1 MGALPM
7 AFLAPSPYRS
17 LLPALLLS
25 ALALAPAAARA
36 QTANPAEVEELIR
49 QGNDL
54 RRAGKDPMAVPVFQK
69 AYDLERSART
79 AAQLGLVEAQMG
91 YWVAAE
97 RHLSE
102 ALSFTRH
109 PWLDRNRTV
118 VDETLKRVQS
128 YIGEL
133 NVTGSPGGAEVL
145 VNGKS
150 VGNLPLDKPVRVAE
164 GPVQVS
170 LRALG
175 HAPASTTVTVDGGK
189 RAEVN
194 LALKPGVDPGPGTTP
209 APLSGTGPGTDY
221 RAPLAMSPGADAS
234 TSASAGAGRW
244 LRPAAWAAT
253 AGAVLAVSVGT
264 YGVLSQRAAK
274 ADFEDYKVNGVDAC
288 FTALPDKGGG
298 KCKEYYDRS
307 ETAKKVAIGGYVA
320 GGVLAVGAIVGFV
333 MSSGDGERR
342 VAYSFAT
349 DGRGASAGWSLRF

>member
-1 MGALPM
+1 M
-7 AFLAPSPYRS
+7 AFLAPAPYRS
-17 LLPALLLS
+17 LLAALLLS
-25 ALALAPAAARA
+25 ALTLAPATARA
-36 QTANPAEVEELIR
+36 QTANPAEVEDLIR

-54 RRAGKDPMAVPVFQK
+54 RRAGKDPMAVPIFQK

-133 NVTGSPGGAEVL
+133 SVTGSPSGAEVL

-164 GPVQVS
+164 GPVQVT

-175 HAPASTTVTVDGGK
+175 HAPATASVTVDGGK
-189 RAEVN
+189 RAQVN

-209 APLSGTGPGTDY
+209 GPMTGAGPGTDY
-221 RAPLAMSPGADAS
+221 GPPPGMSPGADAS
-234 TSASAGAGRW
+234 TSARSDSGRW

-253 AGAVLAVSVGT
+253 AGAVLAVSLGT

-274 ADFEDYKVNGVDAC
+274 ADFEDYKENGVEVCAN
-288 FTALPDKGGG
+288 ALPNKGGG
-298 KCKEYYDRS
+298 KCKEYYNRS
-307 ETAKKVAIGGYVA
+307 ENARKVAIGGYVA
-320 GGVLAVGAIVGFV
+320 GGLLAAGAIVGFV
-333 MSSGDGERR
+333 MSSGDSERR
-342 VAYSFAT
+342 MAYSFAT
-349 DGRGASAGWSLRF
+349 DGRGASATWSLRF